1 MKNKENPQRTP
12 RYRSSMFPSPRED
25 IDWRKCR
32 SRSALTFPSKRFR
45 KHRRNREVVQ
55 VLKVNNGGRY
65 GEEVTSRRREKGV
78 LYSLSQRNM
87 TVGDLT
93 GRIIR
98 HRAFVEKCEPGIG
111 DGYFVSMPDYQPME
125 RGGGLIYPSQRNKT
139 IGDLTGRIIR
149 H

>member
-55 VLKVNNGGRY
+55 VLKVNNGG
-65 GEEVTSRRREKGV
+65 EIW
-78 LYSLSQRNM
+78 
-87 TVGDLT
+87 
-93 GRIIR
+93 GR
-98 HRAFVEKCEPGIG
+98 
-111 DGYFVSMPDYQPME
+111 SYQPKE
-125 RGGGLIYPSQRNKT
+125 REGGFI
-139 IGDLTGRIIR
+139 
-149 H
+149 